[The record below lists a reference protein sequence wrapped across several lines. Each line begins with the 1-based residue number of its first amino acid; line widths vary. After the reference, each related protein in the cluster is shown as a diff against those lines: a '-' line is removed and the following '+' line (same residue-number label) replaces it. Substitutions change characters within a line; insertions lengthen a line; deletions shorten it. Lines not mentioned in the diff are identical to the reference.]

1 MRLQQSIVMYMDH
14 VLYFHIVTQRAAE
27 LRFQHSADLYS
38 SLVEIR
44 SSRVRKGTLVIL
56 WLSDRPE
63 PDRPEPDWTWT
74 GPGPE
79 WHTRS
84 KGFSSW
90 IMDHG
95 SWIKDHGSKIK
106 DQRSMIKYQWS
117 KIKYHGSK
125 IKYQVSSIKYQV
137 SNIKDQGAWTLDLA
151 WMAILD
157 EIPTWDQDHPNL
169 LSKIYHFK

>member
-1 MRLQQSIVMYMDH
+1 M
-14 VLYFHIVTQRAAE
+14 
-27 LRFQHSADLYS
+27 
-38 SLVEIR
+38 EIR
-44 SSRVRKGTLVIL
+44 SPRVRKGTLVIL

-63 PDRPEPDWTWT
+63 PDRPDPDRTWT

-106 DQRSMIKYQWS
+106 NQRSMIKYQWS

-137 SNIKDQGAWTLDLA
+137 SSIKDQGSRIKDQGSRILDLGP
-151 WMAILD
+151 WTWHEWPSQTGYQREIKTIRIYYQRSIILNRFYMD
-157 EIPTWDQDHPNL
+157 PI
-169 LSKIYHFK
+169 K